1 MDEQDRIDAVWRAIQ
16 AQDFGQSLDLI
27 AGHDA
32 GSARTGEFRALKVKT
47 LIQAGDADG
56 AEAALAELAGLAERH
71 PDLDALA
78 AETVMA
84 RGHAVLA
91 QAWREID
98 REHFAEALRVI
109 AAAPRVPGLA
119 GDFLALKL
127 RVLVRM
133 GDLDG
138 AEAALA
144 GLADLPDG
152 YRPPAGLEAEI
163 AIARGDNARAIA
175 ILAAAHARAMAKGND
190 GVRPDDRWHGIA
202 LAHAYFRAGD
212 LANAVATTAQMAARA
227 PHDRLLVIEH
237 AAMLRRAGEIEEAG
251 RRLSDADAQ
260 WPDDAT
266 IQVHRGELADARGD
280 HDAAIPFYAAAARL
294 EPDILA
300 HRTRYAAGL
309 VRVGRLDDALDALEA
324 AREAFPQAAGLLA
337 EIVELRV
344 RRGEPEDAADAL
356 DELAALYPDH
366 VRSHGL
372 NAAIA
377 ELVGDDDAAERHLRR
392 QASQFPADASRR
404 VDLAEHLRRAG
415 KRRAAFDLVARLE
428 APTPQSLLLRAM
440 LALELGRFDDCRAT
454 LADWP
459 QTRAD
464 SIERWRIEMRLAA
477 AEFRFGDVR
486 TAATHVLADRP
497 FDEEAT
503 WEIALA
509 QTMTF
514 DAKVAVSTLRAAPVR
529 PPGGGPVR
537 PSRRTIHG
545 LVGHVTNEFRLR
557 DAQVRRLSMAARFG
571 GQAVRRE
578 TTDILR
584 DDPQSTPAA
593 LILLTELARAGELDR
608 GEADGPAAIPPLLH
622 QYWDR
627 DLPEDVA
634 ALIARTQGANPQLQ
648 HRLWDDKA
656 ARDFLGE
663 MEIPDWLRAYRAA
676 RHPAVRA
683 DLFRLALL
691 WRSGGVYMDADDL
704 AIGPIAPRLG
714 GGRRL
719 IGYQELYGTIGNN
732 FMAAAPGH
740 PLIRAMLDEAA
751 AEILAGGSDP
761 PWLSTGPA
769 LVSRVVAGA
778 VARDADALDTHG
790 VRIWPLHG
798 YRAIIQAGRK
808 VGYKTGRRN
817 WMNAS

>member
-1 MDEQDRIDAVWRAIQ
+1 MNEQDRIDAVWRAIQ
-16 AQDFGQSLDLI
+16 AQDFDRSLDLI
-27 AGHDA
+27 AGHDP
-32 GSARTGEFRALKVKT
+32 SSTRTGEFRALKVKT
-47 LIQAGDADG
+47 LIQAEDADG
-56 AEAALAELAGLAERH
+56 AEAALAELAGLAGRH

-78 AETVMA
+78 AETAMA
-84 RGHAVLA
+84 RGHAVLT

-98 REHFAEALRVI
+98 REHFAEALRLI
-109 AAAPRVPGLA
+109 DGAPRIPGLA

-127 RVLVRM
+127 RVLVRT

-144 GLADLPDG
+144 GLADLPDD
-152 YRPPAGLEAEI
+152 YVAPAGLEAEI
-163 AIARGDNARAIA
+163 AMARGDNARAIA
-175 ILAAAHARAMAKGND
+175 VLAPAHAQAQAAG
-190 GVRPDDRWHGIA
+190 GAGPDDRWHGID

-212 LANAVATTAQMAARA
+212 MANAVKTTAEMAARA
-227 PHDRLLVIEH
+227 PRDRQLTIEH
-237 AAMLRRAGEIEEAG
+237 AAMLRRAGEIEEAAT
-251 RRLSDADAQ
+251 RLAEADSQ
-260 WPDDAT
+260 WPDEAT
-266 IQVHRGELADARGD
+266 IHIHRGELADTRGD
-280 HDAAIPFYAAAARL
+280 HDAAIPFYAAATRL
-294 EPDILA
+294 EPEVLV

-309 VRVGRLDDALDALEA
+309 VRTGRLDDALDALVT
-324 AREAFPQAAGLLA
+324 AREAFPEAASLLA
-337 EIVELRV
+337 EIVELHV

-356 DELAALYPDH
+356 DALVSIYPGH

-377 ELVGDDDAAERHLRR
+377 ELIGDDDQAEQHLRR
-392 QASQFPADASRR
+392 QVERFPADAAS
-404 VDLAEHLRRAG
+404 VVGLAEYLRRTG
-415 KRRAAFDLVARLE
+415 DRQAAFDLVAGLE
-428 APTPQSLLLRAM
+428 AQTPQSLLLRAM
-440 LALELGRFDDCRAT
+440 LALELGRFEACRAM
-454 LADWP
+454 LAAWP
-459 QTRAD
+459 GTRAD
-464 SIERWRIEMRLAA
+464 GIERWRIEMRLAA

-486 TAATHVLADRP
+486 TAATHVLAARP

-514 DAKVAVSTLRAAPVR
+514 DAKAAVSTLRAAPVR

-557 DAQVRRLSMAARFG
+557 DSQVRRLSMAARFG
-571 GQAVRRE
+571 GQALRRE

-608 GEADGPAAIPPLLH
+608 GGPAGSAVIPPLLH

-634 ALIARTQGANPQLQ
+634 ALIERTQAANPQLQ

-656 ARDFLGE
+656 AREVLGE
-663 MEIPDWLRAYRAA
+663 MENPDWLRAYRAA

-691 WRSGGVYMDADDL
+691 WRSGGIYMDADDL
-704 AIGPIAPRLG
+704 AFRPIATRLG
-714 GGRRL
+714 QGDRL
-719 IGYQELYGTIGNN
+719 VGYQELYGTIGNN
-732 FMAAAPGH
+732 FMAAVPEH

-769 LVSRVVAGA
+769 LVSRVIAGA
-778 VARDADALDTHG
+778 VARDADALDKHG
-790 VRIWPLHG
+790 VRIWPLHA
-798 YRAIIQAGRK
+798 YRAVVQAGRK

-817 WMNAS
+817 WMNAT